1 MVDLYASKSAINA
14 RLLPLVDRMSAAG
27 ITPDAITLAAIPV
40 ALLGSAALLASP
52 AQPAALLAVPILI
65 AGRLVLN
72 LLDGNLARR
81 SGRIHPRGELFN
93 EVGDRLADVAFLVP
107 VAFLPGASSAIVLL
121 GVVAA
126 ILASYVGIA
135 TRAAGGP
142 RLYRGVLSKPGRMIL
157 LAVFSL
163 WALFA
168 GPATAWAVFG
178 PLLLAGG
185 LLTLADRL
193 LTAIRTLE

>member
-1 MVDLYASKSAINA
+1 MNLYASKSAINA
-14 RLLPLVDRMSAAG
+14 HLLPLVDRLSAAG
-27 ITPDAITLAAIPV
+27 ISPDAITLAAIPV
-40 ALLGSAALLASP
+40 ALLGSAALIASP
-52 AQPAALLAVPILI
+52 TQPMALLAVPVLVV
-65 AGRLVLN
+65 GRLLLN

-93 EVGDRLADVAFLVP
+93 EVGDRLADVAFLAP
-107 VAFLPGASSAIVLL
+107 VAVLPGASSTIVLL

-126 ILASYVGIA
+126 LLASYVGIA

-157 LAVFSL
+157 LAVSSL

-185 LLTLADRL
+185 LLTLAERL
-193 LTAIRTLE
+193 SIAIRTLE

>member
-1 MVDLYASKSAINA
+1 VNLYASKGAINA
-14 RLLPLVDRMSAAG
+14 RLLPLVDRLLAAG
-27 ITPDAITLAAIPV
+27 ISPDAITLAAIPV

-52 AQPAALLAVPILI
+52 TQPVALLAVPVLVV
-65 AGRLVLN
+65 GRLVLN

-93 EVGDRLADVAFLVP
+93 EVGDRVADVAFLAP
-107 VAFLPGASSAIVLL
+107 VAFLPGASISIVLC

-126 ILASYVGIA
+126 ILASYVGIT

-142 RLYRGVLSKPGRMIL
+142 RLYRGILSKPGRMIL
-157 LAVFSL
+157 LVVCSL

-168 GPATAWAVFG
+168 GPATPWAVFG
-178 PLLLAGG
+178 PLLLIGG
-185 LLTLADRL
+185 LLTLAERL
-193 LTAIRTLE
+193 FVAIRTLE